1 VLARGRDAGAGTR
14 EADQSVTAE
23 MSALSKCDRLGKE
36 GEPQVIYERTLAIG
50 QRFAAILDLI
60 RAGQHS
66 TRTLAAA
73 LSVSEPTISRC
84 LAALR
89 HRGYQI

>member
-1 VLARGRDAGAGTR
+1 
-14 EADQSVTAE
+14 
-23 MSALSKCDRLGKE
+23 M
-36 GEPQVIYERTLAIG
+36 IYERTLAIG

-89 HRGYQI
+89 HRGYQIEPHRKGQTWCFVLVHEPRDVPVAHK

>member
-1 VLARGRDAGAGTR
+1 
-14 EADQSVTAE
+14 
-23 MSALSKCDRLGKE
+23 
-36 GEPQVIYERTLAIG
+36 VIYERTLAIG

>member
-1 VLARGRDAGAGTR
+1 
-14 EADQSVTAE
+14 
-23 MSALSKCDRLGKE
+23 M
-36 GEPQVIYERTLAIG
+36 IYERTLAIG

-89 HRGYQI
+89 HRGYQIKPRRKGQTWCFVLVREPRVVTVAHE